1 MKRFITI
8 LSLVLTAVVLV
19 ACGSGSNDEDDDLLM
34 LEVEFE
40 PQETASVGD
49 TVELVAT
56 VTYGDEAVT
65 DADEMEFEYWIGD
78 GEETPEERDS
88 TFVEA
93 TNNDDGTY
101 SIEVTFEDAG
111 EYWIYAHT
119 TARDLHTMPKRSIT
133 VE

>member
-1 MKRFITI
+1 MKRLFTI
-8 LSLVLTAVVLV
+8 LMLTVIATVLM
-19 ACGSGSNDEDDDLLM
+19 ACGNKDDDELTM

-40 PQETASVGD
+40 PQSTASVGD
-49 TVELVAT
+49 TVELKT
-56 VTYGDEAVT
+56 IVTFGDEDVT
-65 DADEMEFEYWIGD
+65 DAEEMEFEYWIGD
-78 GEETPEERDS
+78 GEEEPEERDA

-93 TNNDDGTY
+93 INNEDGTY
-101 SIEVTFEDAG
+101 SIDVTFEEPG

>member
-1 MKRFITI
+1 MRK
-8 LSLVLTAVVLV
+8 VLTLLTVVLLATFLV
-19 ACGSGSNDEDDDLLM
+19 ACGNDEVEQDDELLM
-34 LEVEFE
+34 LEVDFE
-40 PQETASVGD
+40 PEATANVGD

-56 VTYGDEAVT
+56 VTYGDEHVT

-78 GEETPEERDS
+78 GEEDPDERDS
-88 TFVEA
+88 IFVDA

-101 SIEVTFEDAG
+101 SIEVTFDEPG

-119 TARDLHTMPKRSIT
+119 TARGLHTMPLRSIT

>member
-1 MKRFITI
+1 MRKLITI
-8 LSLVLTAVVLV
+8 LTLVIIASLLF
-19 ACGSGSNDEDDDLLM
+19 ACGNDKSNDDELLM

-40 PQETASVGD
+40 PEETASVGD

-56 VTYGDEAVT
+56 VTYGDELVT

-78 GEETPEERDS
+78 GEEVPEDRDS
-88 TFVEA
+88 TTVEA
-93 TNNDDGTY
+93 TNNEDGTY
-101 SIEVTFEDAG
+101 SAEITLDEPG

>member
-1 MKRFITI
+1 MRKFMMIVVLI
-8 LSLVLTAVVLV
+8 LTASVIV
-19 ACGSGSNDEDDDLLM
+19 ACGNNDDDELLM

-40 PQETASVGD
+40 PENKAAVGD

-56 VTYGDEAVT
+56 VTYGDEPVT

-78 GEETPEERDS
+78 GEEIPEERDS
-88 TFVEA
+88 TFVDA
-93 TNNDDGTY
+93 KNNNDGTY
-101 SIEVTFEDAG
+101 SVEVTFEEPG

-119 TARDLHTMPKRSIT
+119 SARDLHTMPKRSIS

>member
-1 MKRFITI
+1 MKRFIF
-8 LSLVLTAVVLV
+8 VLMTVFIAAVLI
-19 ACGSGSNDEDDDLLM
+19 ACGNDTVEEDDELLM

-40 PQETASVGD
+40 PEETASVGD

-56 VTYGDEAVT
+56 VTYGDELVT

-78 GEETPEERDS
+78 GEEAPEDRDS
-88 TFVEA
+88 TTVEA
-93 TNNDDGTY
+93 TNNGDGTY
-101 SIEVTFEDAG
+101 SAEITLDEQG

>member
-1 MKRFITI
+1 MRK
-8 LSLVLTAVVLV
+8 VLTLLTVVLLATFLV
-19 ACGSGSNDEDDDLLM
+19 ACGDDEVDQDDELLM
-34 LEVEFE
+34 LEVDFE
-40 PQETASVGD
+40 PEATANVGD

-56 VTYGDEAVT
+56 VTYGDEHVT

-78 GEETPEERDS
+78 GEEDPDERDS
-88 TFVEA
+88 TFVDA

-101 SIEVTFEDAG
+101 SIEVTFDEPG

-119 TARDLHTMPKRSIT
+119 TARGLHTMPLRSIT